1 MNIEGRKSALE
12 HKHTVLEDTL
22 DKMSHQP
29 SVDDLELTEIKKQKL
44 AIKDEIARMA
54 REDA

>member
-12 HKHTVLEDTL
+12 HKHTVLEDAL